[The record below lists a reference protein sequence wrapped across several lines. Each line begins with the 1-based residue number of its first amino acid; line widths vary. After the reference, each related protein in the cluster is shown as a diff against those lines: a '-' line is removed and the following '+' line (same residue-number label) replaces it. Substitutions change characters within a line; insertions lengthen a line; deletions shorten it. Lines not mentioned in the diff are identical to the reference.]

1 MVCMQKGRKK
11 KKSNVVVII
20 YIKVIKAD
28 YDIMASVIISGL
40 IHLQHV
46 KYKN

>member
-1 MVCMQKGRKK
+1 MRKWEGRK
-11 KKSNVVVII
+11 SNIVVII

-28 YDIMASVIISGL
+28 YYIMASVIISGL
-40 IHLQHV
+40 IHLQQV